1 MDNQNICF
9 PLNSNFTDFSN
20 NKYYFNNI
28 NNNDISYG
36 LYETSGNDLSYI
48 YVINNIPKE
57 YPLGFYIDN
66 CYNTGFSDIS
76 NLISYQSLNHM
87 IQ

>member
-1 MDNQNICF
+1 MDNIILIKYIILLMDNQNICF

-28 NNNDISYG
+28 INNDISYG

-48 YVINNIPKE
+48 YVINNIPKISI
-57 YPLGFYIDN
+57 GFLYR
-66 CYNTGFSDIS
+66 
-76 NLISYQSLNHM
+76 
-87 IQ
+87 